1 MAEINLKIFK
11 KNIIKMKNDD
21 EYFMYKMIK
30 DKEKIRNDKIFQYLD
45 KFHKYDI
52 LKNGKIF
59 VSYLDKEDALILCVR
74 YQRLYKNDKFLITKH
89 QPQKKQQ

>member
-1 MAEINLKIFK
+1 
-11 KNIIKMKNDD
+11 MKNDD

-30 DKEKIRNDKIFQYLD
+30 DKEKIRNDKIFQYLN

-52 LKNGKIF
+52 LKNGEIF
-59 VSYLDKEDALILCVR
+59 VSYLDKEDALILCVW

-89 QPQKKQQ
+89 LPQKKQL